1 MTNAKRF
8 TLIVTVSMA
17 LIAGCGPAK
26 QMQDLDYGISDHME
40 LPTGDLAYLPYDQMP
55 YIAWDDF
62 VYFPWDEFAY
72 IPWHELPYLP
82 WENLNYQPW
91 DLYPYFPWDDLPYWP
106 WDEVPYLP
114 GDDVPYLYEIPEW
127 VKTLTPPWKFIDIG
141 CPNKQTVAITIQTDL
156 VNNPDVLM
164 DDCNAKYSCV
174 PVNGKPGWYYC
185 SANKPGYSSNNCPL
199 RLCVKKPEAWSCQDI
214 DPGTS
219 IDCPTEIQQNVTPL
233 PVNPKCTQYTSSD
246 ICKMNGCTWID
257 LGSGYGGYCQ

>member
-1 MTNAKRF
+1 MRTAKRF
-8 TLIVTVSMA
+8 TLILIISMA

-40 LPTGDLAYLPYDQMP
+40 LPPGDLAYLPYDQMP
-55 YIAWDDF
+55 YISWDDF
-62 VYFPWDEFAY
+62 TYFPWYDFTY
-72 IPWHELPYLP
+72 IPWIELPYLP
-82 WENLNYQPW
+82 WENLIYQPW
-91 DLYPYFPWDDLPYWP
+91 DLYPYFPWDELPYWP

-127 VKTLTPPWKFIDIG
+127 VKTLPPPWQFIDIG
-141 CPNKQTVAITIQTDL
+141 CPNKQTIGITIQTDL
-156 VNNPDVLM
+156 LDSPKITAE
-164 DDCNAKYSCV
+164 DCNVKYTCF

-185 SANKPGYSSNNCPL
+185 TANKPGYSPDNCPIKV
-199 RLCVKKPEAWSCQDI
+199 CVQKGNEVVCHNI
-214 DPGTS
+214 DPRTW
-219 IDCPTEIQQNVTPL
+219 IDCPTEIQQNVTPV